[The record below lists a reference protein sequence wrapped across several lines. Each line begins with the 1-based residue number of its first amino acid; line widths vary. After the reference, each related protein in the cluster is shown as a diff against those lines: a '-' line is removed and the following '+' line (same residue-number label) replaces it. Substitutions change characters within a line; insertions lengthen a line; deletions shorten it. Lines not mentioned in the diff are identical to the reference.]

1 MLNKRFEKISSTAQ
15 LRRINKENYKAR
27 EEGPTEGEGGRGEG
41 GGEIKLNL
49 ILRLSLACPN
59 HML

>member
-1 MLNKRFEKISSTAQ
+1 MLNKRFEKISSMAQ
-15 LRRINKENYKAR
+15 LRRINKENYEAR

-41 GGEIKLNL
+41 G
-49 ILRLSLACPN
+49 RLSLACPS